1 MSTSNPGNSASPA
14 QLAQA
19 ALEQFRVDVATVVG
33 LGLKSK
39 AAAIRQLQPALDNLS
54 KLGFSQEKIVE
65 VMKDAG
71 LEMTVPVLKSM
82 LWRQRNKDGAAA
94 E

>member
-1 MSTSNPGNSASPA
+1 MSNNNDGNSASPA

-19 ALEQFRVDVATVVG
+19 ALEQFRADVGTVVN

-39 AAAIRQLQPALDNLS
+39 AAALRQLQPALENLS

-65 VMKDAG
+65 VMTEAG
-71 LEMTVPVLKSM
+71 LEMKVSVLKST
-82 LWRQRNKDGAAA
+82 LWRQRIKDGAAT